1 MKRFK
6 PALRPARILVCVDT
20 FVVRVFPV
28 EQTEPP
34 GLRGIVSRVA
44 SGDSRTFHTV
54 DELVAFLADPLGGQ
68 GIGESPASS
77 GS

>member
-1 MKRFK
+1 VKPFK
-6 PALRPARILVCVDT
+6 PVLRPASILVHVDT
-20 FVVRVFPV
+20 FIVRVFPV
-28 EQTEPP
+28 EVTEPP

-54 DELVAFLADPLGGQ
+54 DELVAFLADPRGGQ

-77 GS
+77 VT